1 MSVGWTKIVV
11 CLAVTIGYAQQLFA
25 GTPGIPF
32 ERVIWPDDPDQI
44 EAYCDLR
51 VLLMKSFERWNAHDI
66 DGFMDAI
73 VWKSDDFVTTL
84 DGSTIRGRR
93 QILAA
98 YRKGYSDPNT
108 MGVVECSSLATNLL
122 SPDLAL
128 VLFGWSQT
136 IDCKKTIGSSSMLAA
151 KFPFGW
157 RVISNESEFHLRMP
171 FQTDPRQLRPETIV
185 PFGLRD
191 RLTVPGA
198 DPKDL
203 FVNRDHYYRGPI
215 QLTMSLER

>member
-1 MSVGWTKIVV
+1 M
-11 CLAVTIGYAQQLFA
+11 
-25 GTPGIPF
+25 PF

-44 EAYCDLR
+44 EAYCDIR
-51 VLLMKSFERWNAHDI
+51 AVLLKSFERWNAHDI
-66 DGFMDAI
+66 DGFMEAGA
-73 VWKSDDFVTTL
+73 WKSDDFVTTL
-84 DGSTIRGRR
+84 DGSTIRGWR
-93 QILAA
+93 QVLAA

-108 MGVVECSSLATNLL
+108 MGVVECSSLGTNLL

-136 IDCKKTIGSSSMLAA
+136 IDGKKTIGTSSMLAA

-157 RVISNESEFHLRMP
+157 RIISNESEFHLRMP
-171 FQTDPRQLRPETIV
+171 FQTDPRQLGPEKIV

-191 RLTVPGA
+191 PLTVPGA

-203 FVNRDHYYRGPI
+203 LVNRDHYYRRPI
-215 QLTMSLER
+215 QLSVSTGR